1 MRIGAEGRWMGR
13 HMTGFGRYARNLLR
27 ELKPLLPPGSF
38 SVYVDEPYEIP
49 ELFADGGM
57 ERIVVPWRPPFYK
70 QLGVPLD
77 IVRRRRGFDLFHF
90 LYNAP
95 PLWTPCP
102 FVLTLHDLSYLHVP
116 EMVSWVNRT
125 TSWLQFRLKAAKAD
139 RIIALSEN
147 TRRDIVRW
155 LRIPESRIDVVYH
168 GVEPAFAPAP
178 PECKAALARR
188 LRLDRP
194 FLLYV
199 GTYLPHKNLDTL
211 VRAFSRLAGSWP
223 GPLDLVLAGK
233 PGRNSANIQQLVR
246 HLGLESRVR
255 MPGFVPEEDLPA
267 LYSLC
272 SAFVFPSKY
281 EGFGMPLLEAMAC
294 GAPVLSSR
302 SSCLPE
308 VGGDG
313 AGYFR
318 TEDEEGLAGLLE
330 RTLRDEDFR
339 RDLVRRGRER
349 ARQFSWH
356 AAARRTLSTYQR
368 ALGRSAVPGA
378 EWEPSARPQ

>member
-1 MRIGAEGRWMGR
+1 MGS
-13 HMTGFGRYARNLLR
+13 HMTGFGRYARTLLR

-38 SVYVDEPYEIP
+38 SVYVDKPYEIP

-70 QLGVPLD
+70 QLAVPLD

-125 TSWLQFRLKAAKAD
+125 TSWLQLRLKAARAE

-168 GVEPAFAPAP
+168 GVEPAFRPAP
-178 PECKAALARR
+178 PDLKAVLARR
-188 LRLDRP
+188 LGLDRP

-211 VRAFSRLAGSWP
+211 VQAFARVAGSWP

-233 PGRNSANIQQLVR
+233 PGRNSANIQRLVR
-246 HLGLESRVR
+246 QLGLESRVR

-294 GAPVLSSR
+294 GVPVLSSR

-308 VGGDG
+308 IGGDG
-313 AGYFR
+313 AAYFR
-318 TEDEEGLAGLLE
+318 TGDEEGLAGLLE

-349 ARQFSWH
+349 AGQFSWH
-356 AAARRTLSTYQR
+356 NAARRTLSAYQR
-368 ALGRSAVPGA
+368 ALGRRHVSGA
-378 EWEPSARPQ
+378 EWEPSPRPQ

>member
-1 MRIGAEGRWMGR
+1 MNIGAEGRWMGS

-27 ELKPLLPPGSF
+27 ELKSLMPPGSL
-38 SVYVDEPYEIP
+38 SVYVDKPYEIP

-77 IVRRRRGFDLFHF
+77 IVRRRRRFDLFHF
-90 LYNAP
+90 LYNTAP
-95 PLWTPCP
+95 VWTPCP
-102 FVLTLHDLSYLHVP
+102 FVLTLHDLSALYVP
-116 EMVSWVNRT
+116 EMLNWVNRMNI
-125 TSWLQFRLKAAKAD
+125 WWQHRLKAARAE

-147 TRRDIVRW
+147 TSRDIVRW
-155 LRIPESRIDVVYH
+155 LRIPESKIDVVYH
-168 GVEPAFAPAP
+168 GVEPAFAPAE
-178 PECKAALARR
+178 PERKADLARR

-211 VRAFSRLAGSWP
+211 LRAFARLTGSWP

-233 PGRNSANIQQLVR
+233 PGRNSANIQRLVR
-246 HLGLESRVR
+246 DLGIESRVR

-294 GAPVLSSR
+294 GAPVLSAR

-313 AGYFR
+313 AAYFR

-339 RDLVRRGRER
+339 QDLVRRGRER
-349 ARQFSWH
+349 AGQFSWH
-356 AAARRTLSTYQR
+356 DAARRTLSVYQR
-368 ALGRSAVPGA
+368 VLGRSHVPGP
-378 EWEPSARPQ
+378 EWKPSTTPQ